1 MLLVVVVSGL
11 VTLGASPALP
21 TTPHLQYHLT
31 IWPPGSIISLSIQ
44 KLAEK
49 A

>member
-1 MLLVVVVSGL
+1 MYLDIPPHLTHGSLLLVLEVSGL

-21 TTPHLQYHLT
+21 TTPHL
-31 IWPPGSIISLSIQ
+31 
-44 KLAEK
+44 AV